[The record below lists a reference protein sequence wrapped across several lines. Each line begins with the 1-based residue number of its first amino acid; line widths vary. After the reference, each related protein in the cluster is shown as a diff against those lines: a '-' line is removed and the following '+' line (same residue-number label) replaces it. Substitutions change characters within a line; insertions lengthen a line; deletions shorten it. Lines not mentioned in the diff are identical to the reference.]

1 MQHLALRIYKGTH
14 GTPPDERPLVSVG
27 TVPDTFSPV
36 MPSLVDEPEIWVLVH
51 LYDYTLYVYQVTQEN
66 TTYQQIC
73 LLVPVGIRLSAD
85 NNPYGLLLELWGI
98 LESQGNQRAL
108 FEERLALSIIGKQ
121 VSDMRLP
128 VMDGQQPAS
137 FCADSR
143 MQVKALLMFSQYPQL
158 ARVSRLEI
166 GLHCTSTISLPIKAN
181 VKKVVQPESVHQ
193 PKPEKPQAEPSANEK
208 TKNEQAGKKQN
219 VGKKV
224 ALYAFLLVAAVAV
237 IGFVFNMIEKDSSDT
252 KGFTLSTDTVVA
264 EEKTLIAEEKPDN
277 PIEEIVP
284 TDIEKTNSP
293 EATPS
298 NQQSEREN
306 EREKVEK
313 ERKEWARREI
323 LSLVNRNDLSG
334 CRDHRG
340 WLRCLTNDERN
351 AIETTL
357 YYLNGFNEKLS
368 LTVGDTIKRLIDNNF
383 PFKSFDEII
392 NVRKKIIDIKYED
405 RKEQI
410 KKKNKKSY

>member
-1 MQHLALRIYKGTH
+1 MQYLALRIYKGTH
-14 GTPPDERPLVSVG
+14 GAQPDERALVSVG
-27 TVPDTFSPV
+27 AIPDTFSPV
-36 MPSLVDEPEIWVLVH
+36 VPSLVDEPETWILVH
-51 LYDYTLYVYQVTQEN
+51 RYDYTLYVYQVTQED
-66 TTYQQIC
+66 TTYRQIC
-73 LLVPVGIRLSAD
+73 LLVPVSIRLSAD

-98 LESQGNQRAL
+98 LESQGNQHAL

-166 GLHCTSTISLPIKAN
+166 GLHCASTISLPIKAN
-181 VKKVVQPESVHQ
+181 VKKVVQSEPVHQ

-237 IGFVFNMIEKDSSDT
+237 IGFVFNMIEDSSDT

-264 EEKTLIAEEKPDN
+264 EEKTLIAEEKPDAQ
-277 PIEEIVP
+277 IEEAAPADNEKVDSVP
-284 TDIEKTNSP
+284 SRGMRIIFPSQTN
-293 EATPS
+293 
-298 NQQSEREN
+298 EN
-306 EREKVEK
+306 ENEK
-313 ERKEWARREI
+313 ERAREEI
-323 LSLVNRNDLSG
+323 LELVNQKDLIR
-334 CRDHRG
+334 CREHRG
-340 WLRCLTNDERN
+340 WKFLSNEERWAVEAILGYRYKEYRELRGPGRVRIER
-351 AIETTL
+351 L
-357 YYLNGFNEKLS
+357 M
-368 LTVGDTIKRLIDNNF
+368 KRSF
-383 PFKSFDEII
+383 PFHSFDEII
-392 NVRKKIIDIKYED
+392 AVQKDMIIIIAEYGEK
-405 RKEQI
+405 
-410 KKKNKKSY
+410 

>member
-1 MQHLALRIYKGTH
+1 MQYLALRIYKGTH
-14 GTPPDERPLVSVG
+14 GAPPDERALVSVG
-27 TVPDTFSPV
+27 AIPDTFSPV
-36 MPSLVDEPEIWVLVH
+36 VPSLVDEPETWILVH
-51 LYDYTLYVYQVTQEN
+51 RYDYTLYVYQVTQED
-66 TTYQQIC
+66 TTYRQIC
-73 LLVPVGIRLSAD
+73 LLVPVSIRLSAD

-98 LESQGNQRAL
+98 LESQGNQHAL

-166 GLHCTSTISLPIKAN
+166 GLHCASTISLPIKAN
-181 VKKVVQPESVHQ
+181 VKKVVQSEPVHQ

-237 IGFVFNMIEKDSSDT
+237 IGFVFNMIEDSSDT

-264 EEKTLIAEEKPDN
+264 EEKTLIAEEKPDAQ
-277 PIEEIVP
+277 IEEAAPADNEKVDSVP
-284 TDIEKTNSP
+284 SRGMRIIFPSQTN
-293 EATPS
+293 
-298 NQQSEREN
+298 EN
-306 EREKVEK
+306 ENEK
-313 ERKEWARREI
+313 ERARKEI
-323 LSLVNRNDLSG
+323 LELVNQKDLIR
-334 CRDHRG
+334 CREHRG
-340 WLRCLTNDERN
+340 WKFLSNEERWAVEAILGYRYKEYRELRGPGRVRIER
-351 AIETTL
+351 L
-357 YYLNGFNEKLS
+357 MKKS
-368 LTVGDTIKRLIDNNF
+368 F
-383 PFKSFDEII
+383 PFRSFDEII
-392 NVRKKIIDIKYED
+392 AAKKDMVIIIAKYGE
-405 RKEQI
+405 K
-410 KKKNKKSY
+410 

>member
-14 GTPPDERPLVSVG
+14 GTPLDEHPLVSIG
-27 TVPDTFSPV
+27 AVPDTFSPIV
-36 MPSLVDEPEIWVLVH
+36 PSLVDEPETWILVH
-51 LYDYTLYVYQVTQEN
+51 RYDYTLYVYQVTQED
-66 TTYQQIC
+66 TTYRQIC
-73 LLVPVGIRLSAD
+73 LLVPVGIRFSVE

-98 LESQGNQRAL
+98 LESQGNQHAL

-166 GLHCTSTISLPIKAN
+166 GLHCASTISLPIKAN
-181 VKKVVQPESVHQ
+181 VKKVVQSEPVHQ

-237 IGFVFNMIEKDSSDT
+237 IGFVFNMIEDSSDT

-264 EEKTLIAEEKPDN
+264 EEKTLIAEEKPDAQ
-277 PIEEIVP
+277 IEEAAP
-284 TDIEKTNSP
+284 ADNEKVDSAPSRGMRIIFPSQTN
-293 EATPS
+293 
-298 NQQSEREN
+298 EN
-306 EREKVEK
+306 ENEK
-313 ERKEWARREI
+313 ERARKEI
-323 LSLVNRNDLSG
+323 LELVNQKDLIR
-334 CRDHRG
+334 CREHRG
-340 WLRCLTNDERN
+340 WKFLSNEERWAVEAILGYRYKEYRELRGPGRVRIER
-351 AIETTL
+351 L
-357 YYLNGFNEKLS
+357 MKKS
-368 LTVGDTIKRLIDNNF
+368 F
-383 PFKSFDEII
+383 PFRSFDEII
-392 NVRKKIIDIKYED
+392 AAKKDMVIIIAKYGE
-405 RKEQI
+405 K
-410 KKKNKKSY
+410 

>member
-1 MQHLALRIYKGTH
+1 MLSLSCVVYVVNVPRPNVANAL
-14 GTPPDERPLVSVG
+14 
-27 TVPDTFSPV
+27 
-36 MPSLVDEPEIWVLVH
+36 
-51 LYDYTLYVYQVTQEN
+51 
-66 TTYQQIC
+66 
-73 LLVPVGIRLSAD
+73 
-85 NNPYGLLLELWGI
+85 
-98 LESQGNQRAL
+98 
-108 FEERLALSIIGKQ
+108 
-121 VSDMRLP
+121 
-128 VMDGQQPAS
+128 
-137 FCADSR
+137 
-143 MQVKALLMFSQYPQL
+143 
-158 ARVSRLEI
+158 
-166 GLHCTSTISLPIKAN
+166 
-181 VKKVVQPESVHQ
+181 
-193 PKPEKPQAEPSANEK
+193 
-208 TKNEQAGKKQN
+208 
-219 VGKKV
+219 
-224 ALYAFLLVAAVAV
+224 LLVAAVAV

-405 RKEQI
+405 RKEQEELL
-410 KKKNKKSY
+410 KSI